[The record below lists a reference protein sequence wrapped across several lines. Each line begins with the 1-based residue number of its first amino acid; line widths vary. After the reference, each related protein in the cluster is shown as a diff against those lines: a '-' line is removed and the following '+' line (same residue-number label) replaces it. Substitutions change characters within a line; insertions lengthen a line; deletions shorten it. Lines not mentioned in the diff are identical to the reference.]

1 MTKLYITVISIVTVV
16 AILFGCFIH
25 IFRRGN
31 FSWNV
36 NNLEAVSDTVEL
48 SGDLDTI
55 EVNMSYAG
63 ITIEYGDDFHIEYD
77 LPKGYVPEIDLN
89 NGTLSIE
96 NKNTLTIGNHG
107 WNDFSMVIVIPEG
120 TELEKL
126 DVKLNAG
133 NLEIEDIPVNNFK
146 VNCDA
151 GNIEVEKIDC
161 ARMNVEV
168 DAGNIEIRDCT
179 ITEFMV
185 SADAGNIEMHN
196 SSIDTIKA
204 DADAGNIESHNC
216 TINSGSVETD
226 LGNINLRGDIG
237 DVTTKTSLGIVNI
250 DN

>member
-1 MTKLYITVISIVTVV
+1 MTKLYITIISIVTVV
-16 AILFGCFIH
+16 AIMFGCFIH

-31 FSWNV
+31 FSWNTR
-36 NNLEAVSDTVEL
+36 NLEAVSDTVEL

-63 ITIEYGDDFHIEYD
+63 ITIEYGNDLHVEYD
-77 LPKGYVPEIDLN
+77 LPKDYIPEIELN
-89 NGTLSIE
+89 NGTLSIK

-120 TELEKL
+120 TELDKL

-133 NLEIEDIPVNNFK
+133 NIEIADIPVDNFK

-151 GNIEVEKIDC
+151 GNIEVDKIDC
-161 ARMNVEV
+161 ARMNLEV

-196 SSIDTIKA
+196 STIDTIKA

-216 TINSGSVETD
+216 TISSGSVETD

-237 DVTTKTSLGIVNI
+237 DVTTKTSLGIVNV